1 MNGYEI
7 LLFVGHVLSTEKTGP
22 SKPLLPKQPS
32 SLSPPRLP
40 RPTQPSMFE
49 KICVIWK
56 QNRRAILAAA
66 DASAEA
72 AAAAAAAAEE
82 AGATEAGTGVKAPAV
97 AAPAPGDSSSSSRR
111 RACAIGPG
119 QGRHG
124 GGGGGKME
132 VVYYHQT
139 TEAKASITCIWCTL
153 CGDLWQMILVAD
165 DSSTTTRGN
174 FGTSLM
180 VP

>member
-1 MNGYEI
+1 MY
-7 LLFVGHVLSTEKTGP
+7 
-22 SKPLLPKQPS
+22 
-32 SLSPPRLP
+32 
-40 RPTQPSMFE
+40 E

-82 AGATEAGTGVKAPAV
+82 AGATEAGAGVKAPAV

-174 FGTSLM
+174 FGTLLM
-180 VP
+180 MPQGIGVFMLYNTITVASERR